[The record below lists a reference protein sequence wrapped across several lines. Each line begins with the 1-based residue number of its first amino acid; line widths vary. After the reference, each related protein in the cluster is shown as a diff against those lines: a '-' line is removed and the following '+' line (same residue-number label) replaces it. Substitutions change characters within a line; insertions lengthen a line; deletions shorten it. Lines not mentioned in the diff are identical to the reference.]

1 MGPEIAIMPRIPA
14 ICCLFLIL
22 SACRPARQ
30 PASVGPVTDAAISSD
45 SLKNKEMPVV
55 STPISTAR
63 TDQFMENLLAT
74 HPDLFANI
82 LARRRDLKVQ
92 VIYTQINRKADNSP
106 VFTPYYF
113 NVDANNYYYPAST
126 VKMPVAL
133 LALEKIREL
142 GIAGL
147 TPTCAMLTGTAT
159 AAQTAVLNDPNTPDG
174 VPTLAGYIKK
184 IFLVSDNDAFNRLY
198 EFLGQERINNQLAAK
213 GYPSANI
220 YHRLSLTLSDAENR
234 FTNPVQFSDSLG
246 NSLYTQPP
254 VTSKLTYTSRKDA
267 VGIGY
272 INGTQLV
279 NQPLDFSRKNRFGL
293 EDMTKVLRAILFPES
308 LPAAE
313 RFNISTEDYRFVWK
327 YMSQL
332 PGESSSPAYPDP
344 DYWPTYVKFLY
355 YGSDPKAVP
364 DTRRIRIFNKVGDA
378 YGFLTDVA
386 YIVDFESGIE
396 FMLSATIYCNEDGV
410 LNDDKYDYD
419 TIGFP
424 FMKNLGQVI
433 YDYEIKRERKQKPD
447 LSAFRMDYDKR

>member
-1 MGPEIAIMPRIPA
+1 LGLEIAIMLKIPA
-14 ICCLFLIL
+14 IWCLFLIL
-22 SACRPARQ
+22 SACRPSRQ
-30 PASVGPVTDAAISSD
+30 PASGGPVTDPAISSD
-45 SLKNKEMPVV
+45 SLKNKVMTVV

-63 TDQFMENLLAT
+63 TDEFMENLLGA
-74 HPDLFANI
+74 HSDLFANI
-82 LARRRDLKVQ
+82 LARRQDLKVQ
-92 VIYTQINRKADNSP
+92 VIYTQINRNADNTP

-142 GIAGL
+142 GIAAL
-147 TPTCAMLTGTAT
+147 TPNSAMLTGTAS

-198 EFLGQERINNQLAAK
+198 EFLGQERINEKLAAK
-213 GYPSANI
+213 RYPSANI
-220 YHRLSLTLSDAENR
+220 YHRLALPLSEAENR
-234 FTNPVQFSDSLG
+234 LTNPVQFSDSLG
-246 NSLYTQPP
+246 NMLYSQPP
-254 VTSKLTYTSRKDA
+254 VTSKLTYATRKDMI
-267 VGIGY
+267 GKGY
-272 INGTQLV
+272 INGTQIV

-293 EDMTKVLRAILFPES
+293 EDMTKVLRSILFPES

-313 RFNISTEDYRFVWK
+313 RFNISGEDYRFVWK

-332 PGESSSPAYPDP
+332 PGESSSPAYPAP

-364 DTRRIRIFNKVGDA
+364 DTRRLRIFNKVGDA

-386 YIVDFESGIE
+386 YIVDFDSGIE
-396 FMLSATIYCNEDGV
+396 FMLSATIYCNEDGI

-419 TIGFP
+419 TIGYP

-433 YDYEIKRERKQKPD
+433 YDYETKRERKQKPD
-447 LSAFRMDYDKR
+447 LSAFRLDYDKR